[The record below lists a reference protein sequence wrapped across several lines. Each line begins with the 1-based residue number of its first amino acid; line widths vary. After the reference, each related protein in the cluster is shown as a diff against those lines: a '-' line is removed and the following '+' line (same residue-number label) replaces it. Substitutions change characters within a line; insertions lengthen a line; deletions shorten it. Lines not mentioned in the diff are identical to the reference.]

1 MRRNRWIVKK
11 CEDENL
17 VAQLQKE
24 LNDLPFVLARML
36 AERGVRS
43 YEDARTFFRAGL
55 KELHDPFLMKDMH
68 AAVARLTK
76 ALDENESILVYGDYD
91 VDGTS
96 STALL
101 TGFLRRLGADVSY
114 FIPDRFEDGYGLS
127 KQGIDQ
133 CLENGAGLIIALDC
147 GITALKEAAYV
158 RPLGIDLII
167 CDHHTPHA
175 QIPDAVA
182 VLDPK
187 RIDCPYPFKELCG
200 CGVTFKLVQALL
212 IAHGKGSGLAE
223 PYLDLV
229 ALATASDLVSVTGEN
244 RILLREGI
252 DRLRNSPRTGIRCL
266 AEEAKTRL
274 SDCTVSSIVFT
285 LGPRIN
291 AAGRLG
297 DAGRSVSLLLT
308 EDEVEGAARARQLER
323 LNQERRV
330 LDRETLDEAMV
341 MAERQI
347 LGTDRH
353 AIVLHDPEWHL
364 GVIGIVASRLVE
376 RFYRPVVMLT
386 SADGYAKGSARSIN
400 GINIFQA
407 IHDCEDLLTEYGG
420 HDYAAGLTLPLE
432 NVEAFERR
440 FDESVAAQVSP
451 ELLDPVLE
459 IDGELSLSAVDRRFW
474 AVLKQFEPFGPGNG
488 KPVFLSN
495 NLTVTG
501 EPKIVGRERNHLK
514 FSVRDSDPGA
524 AVKSAIGFRMSDYID
539 ILLESKKT
547 GIPIALVYSLEENT
561 WNGRTALQLHAND
574 LRLQD

>member
-1 MRRNRWIVKK
+1 MLRNRWIVNK
-11 CEDENL
+11 CEDEAL

-24 LNDLPFVLARML
+24 LNDLPVVLARML
-36 AERGVRS
+36 ADRGVRS

-55 KELHDPFLMKDMH
+55 NELHDPFLIKDMD
-68 AAVARLTK
+68 AAVARVRK
-76 ALDENESILVYGDYD
+76 ALDENEKILVYGDYD

-101 TGFLRRLGADVSY
+101 TGFLQHLGADVSY
-114 FIPDRFEDGYGLS
+114 FIPNRFEHGYGLS

-133 CLENGAGLIIALDC
+133 CLETGAGLIIALDC
-147 GITALKEAAYV
+147 GITALEEATYV
-158 RPLGIDLII
+158 RSLGIDLVI
-167 CDHHTPHA
+167 CDHHTPHD

-187 RIDCPYPFKELCG
+187 RTDCPYPFKELCG

-212 IAHGKGSGLAE
+212 IDLGKESELAE
-223 PYLDLV
+223 PFLDLV

-252 DRLRNSPRTGIRCL
+252 ERLRNNPRTGIRCL
-266 AEEAKTRL
+266 AEESKTRL
-274 SDCTVSSIVFT
+274 SNCTVSSIVFA

-330 LDRETLDEAMV
+330 LDREILDEAMV
-341 MAERQI
+341 MAERQL
-347 LGTDRH
+347 LGADRH
-353 AIVLHDPEWHL
+353 AIVLHGPEWHL
-364 GVIGIVASRLVE
+364 GVIGIVASRLVD

-400 GINIFQA
+400 GINIFKA
-407 IHDCEDLLTEYGG
+407 IHECEDLLTEYGG
-420 HDYAAGLTLPLE
+420 HDYAAGLTLPLD
-432 NVEAFERR
+432 NLEAFGRR
-440 FDESVAAQVSP
+440 FEESVAAQVSP
-451 ELLDPVLE
+451 ETLDPVLK
-459 IDGELSLSAVDRRFW
+459 IDGELSLSSVDKRFW
-474 AVLKQFEPFGPGNG
+474 AVLKQFEPFGPDNG
-488 KPVFLSN
+488 KPVFLSRK
-495 NLTVTG
+495 LTVTG
-501 EPKIVGRERNHLK
+501 EPKNVGKEGTHLK
-514 FSVRDSDPGA
+514 FSVRDSDPDA
-524 AVKSAIGFRMSDYID
+524 TVRSAIGFRMSDYID

-547 GIPIALVYSLEENT
+547 GIPIELVYSLEENT
-561 WNGRTALQLHAND
+561 WNGRTTLQLLARD